1 MISLSQPLTDFVIYN
16 GKRIKLDVSFDNVL
30 KMYDIFKD
38 DFLNQQEKSEFA
50 LAILCKSR
58 KLPPVPILD
67 LIFKEHI
74 ETFSNPKQDNKLRVV
89 DFKQD
94 APYIYSSFLM
104 DYGIDL
110 INQQG
115 KLHWQKFISLFQ
127 GLSEKTKIREIM
139 SIRSKPIPEPNK
151 HNHEYIRN
159 LMELKAYYAL
169 EISQAEREKNFQAGL
184 KRLAQA
190 LMAQANGGG

>member
-1 MISLSQPLTDFVIYN
+1 MIDISKPLTDFVDY
-16 GKRIKLDVSFDNVL
+16 GGRKIKLNISFDNVL

-38 DFLNQQEKSEFA
+38 DFLSQKEKYEFA

-58 KLPPVPILD
+58 RLPPVSALD
-67 LIFKEHI
+67 LIFKEQI
-74 ETFSNPKQDNKLRVV
+74 ETFSKHKQNNNLRVV

-94 APYIYSSFLM
+94 ASYIYSSFLM

-110 INQQG
+110 IEQQG

-127 GLSEKTKIREIM
+127 GLSENTKIREVM
-139 SIRSKPIPEPNK
+139 SIRARPIPESNK
-151 HNHEYIRN
+151 HNQEYIRS

-184 KRLAQA
+184 KNLAQA
-190 LMAQANGGG
+190 LMARAKGGD